1 MFERDY
7 IKKQV
12 DKFFYEL
19 ALLLQREMPK
29 EERLREVNDIGVRYT
44 GASLEY
50 WQEQSAEALTEQLD
64 VEHLQMVA
72 EMLYQTYALSGNAVQ
87 QQKVRLLYEYI
98 QQATGV
104 FSWELNRRI
113 QQLSD

>member
-19 ALLLQREMPK
+19 ALLLQRELPK
-29 EERLREVNDIGVRYT
+29 EERLREIDVLGARYT
-44 GASLEY
+44 GDSLEY
-50 WQEQSAEALTEQLD
+50 WQRQSAEALIGQLD
-64 VEHLQMVA
+64 IEHLQMVA

-87 QQKVRLLYEYI
+87 QEKVRQLYEYI